1 MFLACS
7 ALKFFS
13 YPAFGFFK
21 IVSLILC
28 GFLEYLKLCYWGFLN
43 WRVFYSGILIT
54 YIAIVFSSLTLVFG
68 FWLIHTL
75 LLGSLKVNISAAS
88 LAAALAWARI
98 SSGLRLSGIASN
110 LPNLEFTEFQ
120 RYMYNTKIY
129 NFTLYMQLHALSLN
143 VIRSIYRTWRLLTPP
158 SPWHVPS
165 PVSPPPQWL
174 PSALT
179 SRPAPPLRAL
189 HTSYWPRMAVSASC

>member
-1 MFLACS
+1 MWIFRISKVVLLGFS
-7 ALKFFS
+7 KLKSILLWDFDHLYCYCVFIP
-13 YPAFGFFK
+13 YPCLWF
-21 IVSLILC
+21 
-28 GFLEYLKLCYWGFLN
+28 
-43 WRVFYSGILIT
+43 
-54 YIAIVFSSLTLVFG
+54 
-68 FWLIHTL
+68 LIHTL

-129 NFTLYMQLHALSLN
+129 NFTLYMQLHVLSLN